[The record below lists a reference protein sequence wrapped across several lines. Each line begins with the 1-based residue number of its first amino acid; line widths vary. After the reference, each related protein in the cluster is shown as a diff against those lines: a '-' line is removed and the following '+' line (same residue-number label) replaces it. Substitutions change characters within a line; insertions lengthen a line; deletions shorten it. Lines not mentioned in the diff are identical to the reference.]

1 MPVLA
6 LRPAGTYD
14 VVPTRTY
21 PATLD
26 NVVEEQKEADM
37 YHDQPYIQLCFH
49 WLLGD
54 VPGNTEPVSFRSWAT
69 LVATLN
75 PKSTLF
81 GILSALD
88 LVQGGALIEP
98 DTDNWLG
105 RSCTIYVE
113 KKTRADGSFT
123 NSAKAYSPTEP
134 VAAPSPTFPRQAA
147 AAPAQRVAPPV
158 RRPSAPVA
166 VDDDLDLTDNT
177 PF

>member
-37 YHDQPYIQLCFH
+37 YHDQPYSQLCFH
-49 WLLGD
+49 WLLD
-54 VPGNTEPVSFRSWAT
+54 VPGSTEPANFRSWAT

-81 GILSALD
+81 GVLSAMGVIQD
-88 LVQGGALIEP
+88 GMLVEA
-98 DTDNWLG
+98 DTDNWIGLG
-105 RSCTIYVE
+105 CTIYVE

-123 NSAKAYSPTEP
+123 NTARAYSPSEP
-134 VAAPSPTFPRQAA
+134 EIVAPPAPTFPR
-147 AAPAQRVAPPV
+147 AAPRPIAPP
-158 RRPSAPVA
+158 RPVIKAPAPV
-166 VDDDLDLTDNT
+166 VEDEDDGNI